1 MHALEVVAVNRKAEK
16 DLSSFTPLPPARNGI
31 ADYAYILLGEL
42 VNLRPC
48 VVYCDDVLA
57 SAPAGVEVRDEAQA
71 FRYLDRDTP
80 ILHQLGNN
88 GGHVFVLEALR
99 RHRGLVSLH
108 DLSLL
113 YLYELSTPRL
123 EPLLAGMQS
132 QDSALGTV
140 FGRQWK
146 DHRLKTASNYVL
158 FDMVGEVLS
167 LADGIIVHSQFGL
180 NKLRAI
186 YGDKAMSRTTVIP
199 HFAPRLKVTSQAEAR
214 KRLGLAADELIVL
227 TSGFATRAKR
237 FDWLIEA
244 LDTLLERG
252 TSLRWIHAGEE
263 RPTEF
268 HMQQAIDK
276 RPRLREASTITGY
289 VSEDDLDAYIA
300 AADLV
305 VNLRFPSVG
314 ESSGTLA
321 RALSAGRCCIVN
333 DTAAYAEI
341 PREAVVHIPILDTV
355 PALVRAMEA
364 LLGDSDLRAL
374 FGERARAYA
383 RTDLALDGVARQY
396 SDFVDAIQAS
406 APRRADR
413 TSRRSVDPARSP
425 RGSAPRRV
433 EIDGVEGLQAT
444 ELRHRI
450 AGIEGAFEAI
460 LWFGSADD
468 VARYSLDR
476 PGFLQGAFGPHVT
489 IETVRLLARPAEPE
503 PSPPAAPDGRA
514 GVGLSILGHAH
525 GW

>member
-1 MHALEVVAVNRKAEK
+1 MSRRIGQ

-71 FRYLDRDTP
+71 FRYLDRNTP
-80 ILHQLGNN
+80 VLHQLGNN

-99 RHRGLVSLH
+99 RYRGLVSLH

-167 LADGIIVHSQFGL
+167 LADGVIVHSQFGL

-186 YGDKAMSRTTVIP
+186 YGAKATSRITVIP
-199 HFAPRLKVTSQAEAR
+199 HFAPRLRVTSPLEAR
-214 KRLGLAADELIVL
+214 KQLGLSADELIVL

-244 LDTLLERG
+244 LDALLERG
-252 TSLRWIHAGEE
+252 IALRWIHAGEE

-268 HMQQAIDK
+268 NLQQAIDK
-276 RPRLREASTITGY
+276 RPRLREAATITGY
-289 VSEDDLDAYIA
+289 VTEDDLDAYIA

-341 PREAVVHIPILDTV
+341 PREAVVHIPILDPV
-355 PALVRAMEA
+355 PALIRALEA

-374 FGERARAYA
+374 FGERARSYA
-383 RTDLALDGVARQY
+383 RSALALESVAKQY
-396 SDFVDAIQAS
+396 SDFVDSIHASVTRRTDRTSRPSIGNARSPRAS
-406 APRRADR
+406 APR
-413 TSRRSVDPARSP
+413 T
-425 RGSAPRRV
+425 V
-433 EIDGVEGLQAT
+433 EIDGVEGMQAT
-444 ELRHRI
+444 DLRRRM

-489 IETVRLLARPAEPE
+489 VEAVRLLSRQADPGRSS
-503 PSPPAAPDGRA
+503 SPAPDNRA

>member
-1 MHALEVVAVNRKAEK
+1 MSRRMRKE
-16 DLSSFTPLPPARNGI
+16 LSSFTPLPPARNGI

-42 VNLRPC
+42 GNLRPC

-57 SAPAGVEVRDEAQA
+57 SPPAGTEVRDEAQA
-71 FRYLDRDTP
+71 FRYLDRSTP

-99 RHRGLVSLH
+99 RYRGLVSLH

-123 EPLLAGMQS
+123 EPLLAGIQS
-132 QDSALGTV
+132 QDPALGAV

-158 FDMVGEVLS
+158 FDMLGEVLS
-167 LADGIIVHSQFGL
+167 LADGVIVHSQFGL
-180 NKLRAI
+180 NKLRAT
-186 YGDKAMSRTTVIP
+186 YGAKATSRTTVIP
-199 HFAPRLKVTSQAEAR
+199 HFAPRLKITCPGEAR
-214 KRLGLAADELIVL
+214 KQLDLPADQLIVL

-244 LDTLLERG
+244 LDMLLERG
-252 TSLRWIHAGEE
+252 IGLRWIHAGEE
-263 RPTEF
+263 RATEF
-268 HMQQAIDK
+268 PLQQAIDK
-276 RPRLREASTITGY
+276 RPRLREATTVTGY
-289 VSEDDLDAYIA
+289 VTEADLDAYIV

-333 DTAAYAEI
+333 DTATYAEI
-341 PREAVVHIPILDTV
+341 PREAVVHVPILGTV
-355 PALVRAMEA
+355 PALFRAMEA
-364 LLGDSDLRAL
+364 LLGDGDLRAT
-374 FGERARAYA
+374 FGERARSYA
-383 RTDLALDGVARQY
+383 CNALALESVAKQY
-396 SDFVDAIQAS
+396 SDFVDSIHAS
-406 APRRADR
+406 APRRTTRA
-413 TSRRSVDPARSP
+413 SRRSTDNPRSP
-425 RGSAPRRV
+425 RASALRTV
-433 EIDGVEGLQAT
+433 EIDGVESMRAT
-444 ELRHRI
+444 DLRRQI
-450 AGIEGAFEAI
+450 ASIEGAFEAI

-468 VARYSLDR
+468 VARYSLDH

-489 IETVRLLARPAEPE
+489 IEAVRLLGRPAEPGH
-503 PSPPAAPDGRA
+503 ARTHAPDGKA
-514 GVGLSILGHAH
+514 GVGLSILGHAY

>member
-1 MHALEVVAVNRKAEK
+1 MSRRMGL
-16 DLSSFTPLPPARNGI
+16 DLSNFTPLPPARNGI

-42 VNLRPC
+42 ANLRPC

-57 SAPAGVEVRDEAQA
+57 TAPAGIEVRDEAQA
-71 FRYLDRDTP
+71 FRYLDHDPP

-167 LADGIIVHSQFGL
+167 LADGVIVHSQFGL

-186 YGDKAMSRTTVIP
+186 YGAKAMSRATVIP
-199 HFAPRLKVTSQAEAR
+199 HFAPRLKVTSPLEAR
-214 KRLGLAADELIVL
+214 KQLGLSADELIVL

-341 PREAVVHIPILDTV
+341 PREAVVHLPILDTV

-364 LLGDSDLRAL
+364 LLGDSDLRAM

-383 RTDLALDGVARQY
+383 LSALALEGVAKQY
-396 SDFVDAIQAS
+396 SDFIDSMHAS
-406 APRRADR
+406 KTRRANR
-413 TSRRSVDPARSP
+413 TP
-425 RGSAPRRV
+425 RQSTGKAPPPRASTPSTV
-433 EIDGVEGLQAT
+433 EIDGVGSLQAT
-444 ELRHRI
+444 DLRRRI

-460 LWFGSADD
+460 LWFQSADD

-489 IETVRLLARPAEPE
+489 IEAVRLLARPAGPGH
-503 PSPPAAPDGRA
+503 PAPPAPDTRA
-514 GVGLSILGHAH
+514 GIGLSILGHAH

>member
-1 MHALEVVAVNRKAEK
+1 MSRRIGQE
-16 DLSSFTPLPPARNGI
+16 LSSFTPLPPARNGI

-57 SAPAGVEVRDEAQA
+57 SAPAGIEVRDEAQA
-71 FRYLDRDTP
+71 FRYLDRTTP
-80 ILHQLGNN
+80 VLHQLGNN

-99 RHRGLVSLH
+99 RYRGLVSLH

-132 QDSALGTV
+132 QDCALGTV

-146 DHRLKTASNYVL
+146 DHRLKTSSNYVL

-167 LADGIIVHSQFGL
+167 LADGVIVHSQFGL

-186 YGDKAMSRTTVIP
+186 YGTKATSKIAVIP
-199 HFAPRLKVTSQAEAR
+199 HFAPRLKITSQAEAR
-214 KRLGLAADELIVL
+214 KQLGLSADELIVL

-252 TSLRWIHAGEE
+252 IALRWVHAGEE

-268 HMQQAIDK
+268 HLQQAIDR
-276 RPRLREASTITGY
+276 RPRLREAATITGY

-333 DTAAYAEI
+333 DTATYAEI

-374 FGERARAYA
+374 FGERARSYA
-383 RTDLALDGVARQY
+383 RSALALEGVAKQY
-396 SDFVDAIQAS
+396 SDFVDSIHASASQRANRTPRRSIDKSPSPRAS
-406 APRRADR
+406 APR
-413 TSRRSVDPARSP
+413 T
-425 RGSAPRRV
+425 V
-433 EIDGVEGLQAT
+433 EIEGVEGMQASD
-444 ELRHRI
+444 LRHRI
-450 AGIEGAFEAI
+450 AGIEGAFEAV

-468 VARYSLDR
+468 MARYSLDR

-489 IETVRLLARPAEPE
+489 IEAVRLLSRPADPGA
-503 PSPPAAPDGRA
+503 PRPPASNQRA

>member
-1 MHALEVVAVNRKAEK
+1 MSRRIGQE
-16 DLSSFTPLPPARNGI
+16 LSNFTPLPPARNGI

-42 VNLRPC
+42 AKLRPC

-80 ILHQLGNN
+80 VLHQLGNN
-88 GGHVFVLEALR
+88 GGHVFVLDALR

-132 QDSALGTV
+132 QDCALGTV

-186 YGDKAMSRTTVIP
+186 YGADALSRTTVIP
-199 HFAPRLKVTSQAEAR
+199 HFAPRLRVTSPAEAR
-214 KRLGLAADELIVL
+214 TQLGLSADELIVL

-252 TSLRWIHAGEE
+252 LAVHWIHAGEE

-268 HMQQAIDK
+268 NLQQAIDR
-276 RPRLREASTITGY
+276 RPRLREAATITGY
-289 VSEDDLDAYIA
+289 VTEDDLDAYIA

-355 PALVRAMEA
+355 PALVHAMEV
-364 LLGDSDLRAL
+364 LLGDRDLRAM
-374 FGERARAYA
+374 FGERARSYA
-383 RTDLALDGVARQY
+383 LTALALESVAKQY
-396 SDFVDAIQAS
+396 SHFVDSIPPS
-406 APRRADR
+406 APRRSIGK
-413 TSRRSVDPARSP
+413 TPSP
-425 RGSAPRRV
+425 RASVPKRV
-433 EIDGVEGLQAT
+433 EIEGVGGMPAT
-444 ELRHRI
+444 DLRHRI
-450 AGIEGAFEAI
+450 AGIEGAFEAV
-460 LWFGSADD
+460 LWFSSADE

-489 IETVRLLARPAEPE
+489 IEAVRLLSRPAEP
-503 PSPPAAPDGRA
+503 SAARRPASDERA
-514 GVGLSILGHAH
+514 AIGLSILGHAH

>member
-1 MHALEVVAVNRKAEK
+1 MGQ

-42 VNLRPC
+42 ANLRPC

-80 ILHQLGNN
+80 VLHQLGNN

-132 QDSALGTV
+132 QDWALGTV

-146 DHRLKTASNYVL
+146 DHRLKTAANYVL
-158 FDMVGEVLS
+158 FDMVGEVLA
-167 LADGIIVHSQFGL
+167 LADGVIVHSQFGL

-186 YGDKAMSRTTVIP
+186 YGAKAMSRTTVIP
-199 HFAPRLKVTSQAEAR
+199 HFAPRLKVTSSLEAR
-214 KRLGLAADELIVL
+214 KQLGLSADELIVL

-244 LDTLLERG
+244 LDTLLGRG
-252 TSLRWIHAGEE
+252 IALRWIHAGEE

-268 HMQQAIDK
+268 HLQQAIDR
-276 RPRLREASTITGY
+276 RPRLRDATTITGY
-289 VSEDDLDAYIA
+289 VTEDDLDAYIA

-355 PALVRAMEA
+355 PALVRALEA
-364 LLGDSDLRAL
+364 LLGDRDLRAM

-383 RTDLALDGVARQY
+383 LSVLALDGVAKQY
-396 SDFVDAIQAS
+396 SDFVDSIHAS
-406 APRRADR
+406 RSRPADR
-413 TSRRSVDPARSP
+413 RSRPSIGKARP
-425 RGSAPRRV
+425 RPPSTPSMV
-433 EIDGVEGLQAT
+433 EIDGVESMQASD
-444 ELRHRI
+444 LRHRI

-460 LWFGSADD
+460 LWFNSADD

-489 IETVRLLARPAEPE
+489 IEAVRLLSRPADPGS
-503 PSPPAAPDGRA
+503 PHPPANGA
-514 GVGLSILGHAH
+514 GIGLSILGHAH